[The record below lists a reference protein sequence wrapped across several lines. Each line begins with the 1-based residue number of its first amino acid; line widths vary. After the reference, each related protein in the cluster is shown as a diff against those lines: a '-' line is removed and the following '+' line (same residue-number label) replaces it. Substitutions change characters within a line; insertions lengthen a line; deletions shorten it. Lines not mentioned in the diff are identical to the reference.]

1 MGSKDKDKP
10 GDVSRAVRQ
19 ALALLRGTKPPCATP
34 TLDTVRDAAAGGY
47 GWKGNAADVRALL
60 REIGDSAPEY
70 EETVEEE
77 ADRLTDCEP

>member
-1 MGSKDKDKP
+1 MDNE
-10 GDVSRAVRQ
+10 
-19 ALALLRGTKPPCATP
+19 TP
-34 TLDTVRDAAAGGY
+34 TLDTLRWADRQNL
-47 GWKGNAADVRALL
+47 GWRGNAADVRALL